1 MFISTQELEKIY
13 QDDSVLILDA
23 RSYKDYSNGH
33 IPGAVSLDLFS
44 FHWADT
50 SEKGLISFGEHMR
63 KILSYAGVD
72 ENKKI
77 IFYDNTSGMLAAR
90 GVWMCLYFSHPDVQM
105 LDGGLSKWN
114 EENLP
119 TVSESTT
126 YTPSNLTTQI
136 DPSII
141 IGFEEL
147 NENIGKVTIIDA
159 RSPDEYDGT
168 TPRAARGG
176 HVPTAKNIDW
186 NNNLDDSGKLKSD
199 NELQSL
205 YTMDKDTPIV
215 TICQVAFRAANSY
228 LSLKKI
234 GFKNVKVYLGSW
246 GEWGNNLNL
255 PIEK

>member
-1 MFISTQELEKIY
+1 MFISTQDLEKIY
-13 QDDSVLILDA
+13 QDNSVLILDA
-23 RSYKDYSNGH
+23 RSYKDYSAGH
-33 IPGAVSLDLFS
+33 IPGSVSLDLFS

-50 SEKGLISFGEHMR
+50 SQKGLVSFGEHMR

-90 GVWMCLYFSHPDVQM
+90 GVWMCLYFSHPDVQL
-105 LDGGLSKWN
+105 LDGGISKWIG
-114 EENLP
+114 ENLP
-119 TVSESTT
+119 TVTESTI
-126 YTPSNLTTQI
+126 YKPSNLTTQI

-141 IGFEEL
+141 IGFKEL

-159 RSPDEYDGT
+159 RSPDEFDGT

-176 HVPTAKNIDW
+176 HIPTAKNIDW
-186 NNNLDDSGKLKSD
+186 KNNLDGSGKLKPD
-199 NELQSL
+199 EELESL
-205 YTMDKDTPIV
+205 YQMNKDAPIV
-215 TICQVAFRAANSY
+215 TYCQGAYRAANSY

-246 GEWGNNLNL
+246 GEWGNNLDL

>member
-44 FHWADT
+44 FHWVDT
-50 SEKGLISFGEHMR
+50 SQKGLVSFGEHMR
-63 KILSYAGVD
+63 KILSYAGID

-77 IFYDNTSGMLAAR
+77 IFYDDVTGMLAAR
-90 GVWMCLYFSHPDVQM
+90 GVWMCLYFSHSDVQM
-105 LDGGLSKWN
+105 LDGGLSKWTK
-114 EENLP
+114 ENLP
-119 TVSESTT
+119 TETESTI
-126 YTPSNLTTQI
+126 YKPSNLTTPL

-147 NENIGKVTIIDA
+147 NEKIGKVTIIDA
-159 RSPDEYDGT
+159 RSPDEFDGT
-168 TPRAARGG
+168 IPRAARGG
-176 HVPTAKNIDW
+176 HIPTAENIDW

-199 NELQSL
+199 SELESL
-205 YTMDKDTPIV
+205 YTMDKESPIV
-215 TICQVAFRAANSY
+215 TYCQGAYRAAHSY
-228 LSLKKI
+228 LSLKKL

-246 GEWGNNLNL
+246 GEWGNKMEL

>member
-44 FHWADT
+44 FHWVDT
-50 SEKGLISFGEHMR
+50 SQKGLVSFGEHMR
-63 KILSYAGVD
+63 KILSYAGID

-77 IFYDNTSGMLAAR
+77 IFYDNSSGMLAAR
-90 GVWMCLYFSHPDVQM
+90 GVWMCLYFSHSDVQM
-105 LDGGLSKWN
+105 LDGGLSKWTK
-114 EENLP
+114 ENLP
-119 TVSESTT
+119 TETESTI
-126 YTPSNLTTQI
+126 YKPSNLTTPL

-147 NENIGKVTIIDA
+147 NEKIGKVTIIDA
-159 RSPDEYDGT
+159 RSPDEFDGT
-168 TPRAARGG
+168 IPRAARGG
-176 HVPTAKNIDW
+176 HIPTAENIDW

-199 NELQSL
+199 SELESL
-205 YTMDKDTPIV
+205 YTMDKESPIV
-215 TICQVAFRAANSY
+215 TYCQGAYRAAHSY
-228 LSLKKI
+228 LSLKKL

-246 GEWGNNLNL
+246 GEWGNKMEL

>member
-13 QDDSVLILDA
+13 RDDSVLIVDA

-33 IPGAVSLDLFS
+33 IPGAVNLDLFS

-50 SEKGLISFGEHMR
+50 SQKGMVSFGEHMR
-63 KILSYAGVD
+63 KILSYAGID

-105 LDGGLSKWN
+105 LDGGISKWTR
-114 EENLP
+114 ENLP
-119 TVSESTT
+119 TISESTI
-126 YTPSNLTTQI
+126 YKPSQLTTPI
-136 DPSII
+136 NPSII

-147 NENIGKVTIIDA
+147 NEKIGKVTIIDA
-159 RSPDEYDGT
+159 RSPDEFDGII
-168 TPRAARGG
+168 PRAARGG
-176 HVPTAKNIDW
+176 HIPTAKNIDW

-199 NELQSL
+199 EKLDSIYQ
-205 YTMDKDTPIV
+205 MDKESEIV
-215 TICQVAFRAANSY
+215 TYCQGAYRAANSY

-246 GEWGNNLNL
+246 GEWGNKMEL

>member
-44 FHWADT
+44 FHWVDT
-50 SEKGLISFGEHMR
+50 SQKGLVSFGEHMR
-63 KILSYAGVD
+63 KILSYAGID

-77 IFYDNTSGMLAAR
+77 IFYDNSSGMLAAR
-90 GVWMCLYFSHPDVQM
+90 GVWMCLYFSHSDVQM
-105 LDGGLSKWN
+105 LDGGISKWTK
-114 EENLP
+114 ENLP
-119 TVSESTT
+119 TETKSTI
-126 YTPSNLTTQI
+126 YKPSNLTTPI

-147 NENIGKVTIIDA
+147 NEKIGKVTIIDA
-159 RSPDEYDGT
+159 RSPDEFDGT
-168 TPRAARGG
+168 IPRAARGG
-176 HVPTAKNIDW
+176 HIPTAENIDW

-199 NELQSL
+199 SELESL
-205 YTMDKDTPIV
+205 YTMDKESPIV
-215 TICQVAFRAANSY
+215 TYCQGAYRAAHSY
-228 LSLKKI
+228 LSLKKL

-246 GEWGNNLNL
+246 GEWGNKMEL

>member
-44 FHWADT
+44 FHWVDT
-50 SEKGLISFGEHMR
+50 SQKGLVSFGEHMR
-63 KILSYAGVD
+63 KILSYAGID

-77 IFYDNTSGMLAAR
+77 IFYDDVTGMLAAR
-90 GVWMCLYFSHPDVQM
+90 GVWMCLYFSHSDVQM
-105 LDGGLSKWN
+105 LDGGISKWTK
-114 EENLP
+114 ENLP
-119 TVSESTT
+119 TETESTI
-126 YTPSNLTTQI
+126 YKPSNLTTPL

-147 NENIGKVTIIDA
+147 NEKIGKVTIIDA
-159 RSPDEYDGT
+159 RSPDEFDGT
-168 TPRAARGG
+168 IPRAARGG
-176 HVPTAKNIDW
+176 HIPTAENIDW

-199 NELQSL
+199 SELESL
-205 YTMDKDTPIV
+205 YTMDKESPIV
-215 TICQVAFRAANSY
+215 TYCQGAYRAAHSY
-228 LSLKKI
+228 LSLKKL

-246 GEWGNNLNL
+246 GEWGNKMEL

>member
-13 QDDSVLILDA
+13 EDDSVLILDA
-23 RSYKDYSNGH
+23 RSYKDYSKGH

-50 SEKGLISFGEHMR
+50 SQKGLVSFGEHMR
-63 KILSYAGVD
+63 NVLSYAGVD

-77 IFYDNTSGMLAAR
+77 VFYDDVTGMLAAR
-90 GVWMCLYFSHPDVQM
+90 GVWMCLYFSHLDVQL
-105 LDGGLSKWN
+105 LDGGLSTWTG
-114 EENLP
+114 ENLP
-119 TVSESTT
+119 TVTESTI
-126 YTPSNLTTQI
+126 YKPSNLTTPL

-147 NENIGKVTIIDA
+147 NANIGKVTIIDA
-159 RSPDEYDGT
+159 RSPDEFNGV

-176 HVPTAKNIDW
+176 HIPTAKNIDW
-186 NNNLDDSGKLKSD
+186 NNNLDESGKLKSD
-199 NELQSL
+199 DELSSL
-205 YTMDKDTPIV
+205 YQMDKDAPLV
-215 TICQVAFRAANSY
+215 TYCQGAYRAANSY

-246 GEWGNNLNL
+246 GEWANKMDL
-255 PIEK
+255 PIE

>member
-1 MFISTQELEKIY
+1 MFISTQDLEKIY
-13 QDDSVLILDA
+13 QDNSVLILDA
-23 RSYKDYSNGH
+23 RSYKDYSKAH

-50 SEKGLISFGEHMR
+50 NEKGLISFGEHMR

-72 ENKKI
+72 EKKKI

-114 EENLP
+114 GENLP

-147 NENIGKVTIIDA
+147 NKNIGKVAIIDA
-159 RSPDEYDGT
+159 RSPDEFDGT

-176 HVPTAKNIDW
+176 HIPTAKNIDW
-186 NNNLDDSGKLKSD
+186 NNNLDGSGKLKPD
-199 NELQSL
+199 EELESL
-205 YTMDKDTPIV
+205 YQMNKDTPIV
-215 TICQVAFRAANSY
+215 TYCQGAYRAANSY

-246 GEWGNNLNL
+246 GEWGNNLDL

>member
-33 IPGAVSLDLFS
+33 IPGAVNLDLFS
-44 FHWADT
+44 FHWVDT
-50 SEKGLISFGEHMR
+50 SQKGLVSFGEHMR
-63 KILSYAGVD
+63 KILSYAGID

-77 IFYDNTSGMLAAR
+77 IIYDDVTGMLAAR
-90 GVWMCLYFSHPDVQM
+90 GVWMCLYFSHSDVQM
-105 LDGGLSKWN
+105 LDGGLSKWTK
-114 EENLP
+114 ENLP
-119 TVSESTT
+119 TETESTI
-126 YTPSNLTTQI
+126 YKPSNLTTPL

-147 NENIGKVTIIDA
+147 NEKIGKVTIIDA
-159 RSPDEYDGT
+159 RSPDEFDGT
-168 TPRAARGG
+168 IPRAARGG
-176 HVPTAKNIDW
+176 HIPTAENIDW

-199 NELQSL
+199 SELESL
-205 YTMDKDTPIV
+205 YTMDKESPIV
-215 TICQVAFRAANSY
+215 TYCQGAYRAAHSY
-228 LSLKKI
+228 LSLKKL

-246 GEWGNNLNL
+246 GEWGNKMEL

>member
-1 MFISTQELEKIY
+1 
-13 QDDSVLILDA
+13 
-23 RSYKDYSNGH
+23 
-33 IPGAVSLDLFS
+33 LDLFA
-44 FHWADT
+44 FHWIDTTKQGIENFNDQAKKLLSFLGVT
-50 SEKGLISFGEHMR
+50 SEK
-63 KILSYAGVD
+63 KV
-72 ENKKI
+72 
-77 IFYDNTSGMLAAR
+77 IFYDSVSGMLAAR

-105 LDGGLSKWN
+105 LDGGLSKWTK
-114 EENLP
+114 ENLP
-119 TVSESTT
+119 TQTESTI
-126 YTPSNLTTQI
+126 YKPSNLTTPL

-159 RSPDEYDGT
+159 RSPDEFDGT
-168 TPRAARGG
+168 IPRAARGG
-176 HVPTAKNIDW
+176 HIPTAKNIDW

-205 YTMDKDTPIV
+205 YTMDKEYPIV
-215 TICQVAFRAANSY
+215 TYCQGAYRAANSY

-246 GEWGNNLNL
+246 GEWGNNLKL

>member
-44 FHWADT
+44 FHWVDT
-50 SEKGLISFGEHMR
+50 SQKGLVSFGEHMR
-63 KILSYAGVD
+63 KILSYAGID

-77 IFYDNTSGMLAAR
+77 IFYDDVTGMLAAR
-90 GVWMCLYFSHPDVQM
+90 GVWMCLYFSHSDVQM
-105 LDGGLSKWN
+105 LDGGISKWTK
-114 EENLP
+114 ENLP
-119 TVSESTT
+119 TETESTI
-126 YTPSNLTTQI
+126 YKPSNLTTPL

-147 NENIGKVTIIDA
+147 NEKIGKVTIIDA
-159 RSPDEYDGT
+159 RSPDEFDGT
-168 TPRAARGG
+168 IPRAARGG
-176 HVPTAKNIDW
+176 HITTAENIDW

-199 NELQSL
+199 SELESL
-205 YTMDKDTPIV
+205 YTMDKESPIV
-215 TICQVAFRAANSY
+215 TYCQGAYRAAHSY
-228 LSLKKI
+228 LSLKKL

-246 GEWGNNLNL
+246 GEWGNKMEL

>member
-13 QDDSVLILDA
+13 KDDSVLIIDA
-23 RSYKDYSNGH
+23 RSYKDYSKAH

-50 SEKGLISFGEHMR
+50 SQKGIQSFGEHMR

-105 LDGGLSKWN
+105 LDGGISKWSG
-114 EENLP
+114 ENLP
-119 TVSESTT
+119 TVSESTI
-126 YTPSNLTTQI
+126 YKPSNLTTPLN
-136 DPSII
+136 PSII

-147 NENIGKVTIIDA
+147 NANIGKVTIIDA
-159 RSPDEYDGT
+159 RSPEEFDGT

-176 HVPTAKNIDW
+176 HIPTAKNIDW
-186 NNNLDDSGKLKSD
+186 NENLDDSGKFKSD
-199 NELQSL
+199 DQLESL
-205 YTMDKDTPIV
+205 YQMDKE
-215 TICQVAFRAANSY
+215 
-228 LSLKKI
+228 LSLI
-234 GFKNVKVYLGSW
+234 H
-246 GEWGNNLNL
+246 
-255 PIEK
+255 I

>member
-44 FHWADT
+44 FHWVDT
-50 SEKGLISFGEHMR
+50 SQKGLVSFGEHMR
-63 KILSYAGVD
+63 KILSYAGID

-77 IFYDNTSGMLAAR
+77 IFYDNSSGMLAAR
-90 GVWMCLYFSHPDVQM
+90 GVWMCLYFSHLDVQM
-105 LDGGLSKWN
+105 LDGGISKWTK
-114 EENLP
+114 ENLP
-119 TVSESTT
+119 TETESTI
-126 YTPSNLTTQI
+126 YKPSNLTTPL

-147 NENIGKVTIIDA
+147 NEKIGKVTIIDA
-159 RSPDEYDGT
+159 RSPDEFDGT
-168 TPRAARGG
+168 IPRAARGG
-176 HVPTAKNIDW
+176 HIPTAENIDW
-186 NNNLDDSGKLKSD
+186 NNNIDRAALIKS
-199 NELQSL
+199 NEDLESL
-205 YTMDKDTPIV
+205 YTMDKESPIV
-215 TICQVAFRAANSY
+215 TYCQGAYRAAHSY
-228 LSLKKI
+228 LSLKKL

-246 GEWGNNLNL
+246 GEWGNKMEL

>member
-13 QDDSVLILDA
+13 QDESVLILDA
-23 RSYKDYSNGH
+23 RSYKDYSAGH
-33 IPGAVSLDLFS
+33 IPGAVNLDLFS

-50 SEKGLISFGEHMR
+50 SEKGLVSFGEHMR
-63 KILSYAGVD
+63 KILSYSGID

-90 GVWMCLYFSHPDVQM
+90 GVWMCLYFSHPHVQM
-105 LDGGLSKWN
+105 LDGGLSKWTG
-114 EENLP
+114 ENLP
-119 TVSESTT
+119 TETESTI
-126 YTPSNLTTQI
+126 YKPSNLSTPI

-147 NENIGKVTIIDA
+147 NEKLGNVTIIDA
-159 RSPDEYDGT
+159 RSPDEFNGT
-168 TPRAARGG
+168 IPRAARGG
-176 HVPTAKNIDW
+176 HIPTAKNIDW
-186 NNNLDDSGKLKSD
+186 NNNLDNSGKLKSD
-199 NELQSL
+199 EELESL
-205 YTMDKDTPIV
+205 YSLDKKSPIV
-215 TICQVAFRAANSY
+215 TYCQGAYRAANSY
-228 LSLKKI
+228 LALKKL

>member
-1 MFISTQELEKIY
+1 MFISTQDLEKIY
-13 QDDSVLILDA
+13 QDNSVLILDA
-23 RSYKDYSNGH
+23 RSYKDYSAGH
-33 IPGAVSLDLFS
+33 IPGSVSLDLFS

-50 SEKGLISFGEHMR
+50 SQKGLVSFGEHMR

-90 GVWMCLYFSHPDVQM
+90 GVWMCLYFSHPDVQL
-105 LDGGLSKWN
+105 LDGGISKWIG
-114 EENLP
+114 ENLP
-119 TVSESTT
+119 TVTESTI
-126 YTPSNLTTQI
+126 YKPSNLTTQI

-159 RSPDEYDGT
+159 RSPDEFDGT

-176 HVPTAKNIDW
+176 HIPTAKNIDW
-186 NNNLDDSGKLKSD
+186 NNNLDGSGKLKPD
-199 NELQSL
+199 EELESL
-205 YTMDKDTPIV
+205 YQMNKDAPIV
-215 TICQVAFRAANSY
+215 TYCQGAYRAANSY

-234 GFKNVKVYLGSW
+234 GFKMSKCIWGLGEN
-246 GEWGNNLNL
+246 GEITWIFL
-255 PIEK
+255 